1 VNAGAPRVPGLVL
14 QATAHGMRQTETP
27 VQVSGVAMHAT
38 VDAVQMAVACALT
51 AGSAAQIDD
60 RHTQTVGTQ
69 VHATGARV

>member
-1 VNAGAPRVPGLVL
+1 LDREPGQGAGILV
-14 QATAHGMRQTETP
+14 RFN
-27 VQVSGVAMHAT
+27 VAVMHAA